1 MNALEAIEQR
11 KSRRSYLGTLIENK
25 KLNAIQSLI
34 DEYNDKANLSIR
46 IIEDGRSLS
55 RILCMAP

>member
-34 DEYNDKANLSIR
+34 DEYNDKANLSI
-46 IIEDGRSLS
+46 LS
-55 RILCMAP
+55 TPD